1 MDDDFILR
9 GPLGEMAAAEA
20 AAAGLNPADLYAGAI
35 SWWSAA
41 VSPAVSIA
49 SWPTAPLTVWMS
61 HVHDDASEGSQLV
74 DALRRLLGGLAPLA
88 THHDVTNGRMYSAAV
103 HSTRR
108 AENAG
113 TGTSALLLTGSPFTA
128 GPGSSWRSPLLE
140 SHTRMAWDG
149 QHIIPTTGFRRHRSA
164 GKSAPPHV
172 GALWTPSF
180 QAWRGFLS
188 TDAATWSRVL
198 HLAQHDAPAPQAR
211 ASSDSWQHD
220 LAEAYRWAFHTRP
233 CLTSTPR
240 AGELRDV
247 VREAEDRWDTA
258 LPEKHGGFF
267 LRVGDHVS
275 RIAGT
280 LAAAERTAIHSTH
293 IEAAWSLA
301 RRAVQ
306 DTCRLVSMDRDMVHQ
321 IVEYVDD
328 AMRRVSTSEGQAS
341 PVLSNTAEG
350 QADGEYADGNRSTS
364 GINAVRK
371 LKQWY
376 QDSCQICAT
385 TLVLPSPRHRY
396 SEAAHIRAKE
406 DGGPDLTENLLC
418 LCPNCHVRFDG
429 GAYVLTDDLTIIDT
443 VKDRLGAKLKRHQ
456 WHYINSDHVRHHRLH
471 WTSRNPAPLTALPS
485 AQQSR

>member
-1 MDDDFILR
+1 MDDDVILR
-9 GPLGEMAAAEA
+9 GPLGEMATAEA
-20 AAAGLNPADLYAGAI
+20 APARLDPTDLYAGAI

-41 VSPAVSIA
+41 VSPAVSIV
-49 SWPTAPLTVWMS
+49 SWPSAPLTVWMS
-61 HVHDDASEGSQLV
+61 HVHDDASDGSRLV
-74 DALRRLLGGLAPLA
+74 DALRRLLGNSAPLS
-88 THHDVTNGRMYSAAV
+88 THHDVTNGRMYGAAV

-108 AENAG
+108 AEHAG

-149 QHIIPTTGFRRHRSA
+149 RHIIPTRGFRRHRSA
-164 GKSAPPHV
+164 ERTAPPHV
-172 GALWTPSF
+172 GALWTPSLK
-180 QAWRGFLS
+180 AWRGFLS

-198 HLAQHDAPAPQAR
+198 HLAQRSAPAPLAS
-211 ASSDSWQHD
+211 ASSDRWQHD
-220 LAEAYRWAFHTRP
+220 LAGAYRWAFHTRP
-233 CLTSTPR
+233 CLTYTPR
-240 AGELRDV
+240 AGELLDAV
-247 VREAEDRWDTA
+247 CEAEDRWDTA
-258 LPEKHGGFF
+258 VPEKHGGFF

-275 RIAGT
+275 RMAGA
-280 LAAAERTAIHSTH
+280 LAAAERTAIHGTH
-293 IEAAWSLA
+293 IKAAWSLA
-301 RRAVQ
+301 RRAVK

-328 AMRRVSTSEGQAS
+328 AMRHVSTSEGQAS
-341 PVLSNTAEG
+341 PVLSNTPEG
-350 QADGEYADGNRSTS
+350 QTYGEYAHGTRSPS

-371 LKQWY
+371 LKHWY

-429 GAYVLTDDLTIIDT
+429 GALVLTDDLTVVDT

-456 WHYINSDHVRHHRLH
+456 WHYINPDHVRHHRHH
-471 WTSRNPAPLTALPS
+471 WISRNPAPLTALPS
-485 AQQSR
+485 ERQSN